1 VLLCYITDRTQFHG
15 TEHDRWER
23 LLERIAEAASS
34 AIDFIQLRD
43 KDLPPRDLQV
53 LVHAAVDRV
62 RASGTRTHLLIN
74 SHSDVAL
81 ATGADGVHLRSKDV
95 SPADVRSIW
104 RVANK
109 RDPVIAVSC
118 HTELEVVTAKTTG
131 ADFVVFGPMF
141 EKKDPSLPTSHNV
154 GERWGSPLEQL
165 RSASQ
170 HGIPVLALG
179 GVTLENVGSCIQ
191 AGASGVAGIRLFQ
204 QGNLQS
210 TVNRLRAFQQNF
222 TL

>member
-1 VLLCYITDRTQFHG
+1 VLLYYITDRTQFHG
-15 TEHDRWER
+15 TEDDRRER

-34 AIDFIQLRD
+34 AIDFIQLRE
-43 KDLPPRDLQV
+43 KDLPPRELEV
-53 LVHAAVDRV
+53 LAHSAVERV
-62 RASGTRTHLLIN
+62 RGSGARTRLLIN
-74 SHSDVAL
+74 SRTDVAL

-118 HTELEVVTAKTTG
+118 HTELEVVTAKKTG

-141 EKKDPSLPTSHNV
+141 EKKDPSFSTSPNI
-154 GERWGSPLEQL
+154 GERWGRPLEQL

-170 HGIPVLALG
+170 RGIPVLALG
-179 GVTLENVGSCIQ
+179 GITVERAGACIQ
-191 AGASGVAGIRLFQ
+191 AGAAGVAGIRLFQ
-204 QGNLQS
+204 QGNLLS
-210 TVNRLRAFQQNF
+210 TMNSLRAFQQDL

>member
-1 VLLCYITDRTQFHG
+1 VLLYYITDRTQFHG

-34 AIDFIQLRD
+34 AIDFIQLRE
-43 KDLPPRDLQV
+43 KDLPPRELEV
-53 LVHAAVDRV
+53 LAHAAVERV
-62 RASGTRTHLLIN
+62 RGSGAQTRLLIN
-74 SHSDVAL
+74 SRTDVAL

-118 HTELEVVTAKTTG
+118 HTELEVVTAKKTG

-141 EKKDPSLPTSHNV
+141 EKKDPSFPTSPNI

-179 GVTLENVGSCIQ
+179 GITVESAGSCIQ
-191 AGASGVAGIRLFQ
+191 AGSAGVAGIRLFQ
-204 QGNLQS
+204 QGNLLS
-210 TVNRLRAFQQNF
+210 TVNSLRAFQQNL